1 MATTKV
7 VFIAFA
13 KEDEATRNLF
23 TGQRV
28 HPNTPFEFTDMSVKQ
43 PYETEWKER
52 VRTRI
57 RRSDGVIA
65 LISSNTPR
73 ATGQLWE
80 LSCAVD
86 EGKPLLGIWIEE
98 GYRTKPPEMGGA
110 PCKPWSWEA
119 VNNFIDS
126 L

>member
-1 MATTKV
+1 MAKT

-13 KEDEATRNLF
+13 MEDEGIRNLF

-28 HPNTPFEFTDMSVKQ
+28 STRTPFEFVDMSVKQ
-43 PYETEWKER
+43 SYVTEWKTK
-52 VRTRI
+52 VRTRV

-65 LISSNTPR
+65 LLSSSTPR

-80 LSCAVD
+80 IECAVQ
-86 EGKPLLGIWIEE
+86 EEKQLLGIWIVN
-98 GYRTKPPEMGGA
+98 GTRIKPAIMGSA
-110 PCKPWSWEA
+110 PCKEWTWENVA
-119 VNNFIDS
+119 DFIDG